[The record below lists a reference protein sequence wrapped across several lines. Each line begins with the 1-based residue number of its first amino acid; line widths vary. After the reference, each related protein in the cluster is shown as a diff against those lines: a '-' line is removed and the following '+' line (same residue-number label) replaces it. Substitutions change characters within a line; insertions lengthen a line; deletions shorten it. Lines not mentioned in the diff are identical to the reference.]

1 VSSPQTTSRNIRPFV
16 GYRRLPGEPLDSCS
30 PEILEALW
38 WRQPLAT
45 FLAALH
51 AFPLSTA
58 QQLGARPLV
67 LLPVAT
73 TQHAVLAT
81 KTTTIS
87 NLSQIRQAWKQAL
100 TDLYQVSQV
109 EIFPNLD
116 AKSQA
121 TITAQFE
128 DFLNNAANFQ
138 FQPSLLHGDF
148 SSEHVLLSLG
158 NQLPSPLNNP
168 YVSGIIDFGEL
179 GLGDPA
185 YDLWESLVPYYSFSR
200 TSNPDPTLL
209 HRCHFYKKLASLQV
223 LLFAQ
228 FHQDLALQE
237 YGLCELQRLWLV

>member
-1 VSSPQTTSRNIRPFV
+1 
-16 GYRRLPGEPLDSCS
+16 LPGEPLDSCP
-30 PEILEALW
+30 PEILEGLW

-45 FLAALH
+45 FLATLH
-51 AFPLSTA
+51 AFPLPTA

-67 LLPVAT
+67 LLPTAT
-73 TQHAVLAT
+73 AQRAT

-87 NLSQIRQAWKQAL
+87 NLSQLRQAWKQAL
-100 TDLYQVSQV
+100 TDLYRASQV

-158 NQLPSPLNNP
+158 NQLPNPLNNP
-168 YVSGIIDFGEL
+168 LSSQLLHPHVSGIIDFGEV

-185 YDLWESLVPYYSFSR
+185 YDLWESLVPYYPFSHSH
-200 TSNPDPTLL
+200 TSDPTLL
-209 HRCHFYKKLASLQV
+209 QRCHFYKKLAALQV

-228 FHQDLALQE
+228 FHQDFALRE
-237 YGLCELQRLWLV
+237 YGFYELQRLWLA